1 VGRGTSTLRRD
12 DPGTLSAVRALAV
25 TVCALA
31 GVSLAACSASAVHGA
46 DQTSTT
52 TAAPTST
59 APTTT
64 SASSSST
71 SVPTGVQNLTVTDAI
86 RSQLVAAGAQL
97 NSLPESDYTGLRA
110 GETYY
115 AYDPVAKVYWAGAGL
130 DPSMASTPAQV
141 STQDDG
147 AYLLFERPA
156 AGPWKAYDVGLAGTE
171 GATCPVQVPAAILQ
185 LWQWAPGSCRP
196 RTIL

>member
-1 VGRGTSTLRRD
+1 M
-12 DPGTLSAVRALAV
+12 RALPV
-25 TVCALA
+25 TICVVV
-31 GVSLAACSASAVHGA
+31 GVSLAACSGSTAHGA
-46 DQTSTT
+46 NQTSTT
-52 TAAPTST
+52 VAAPTST
-59 APTTT
+59 APTTSSANSSTT
-64 SASSSST
+64 SA
-71 SVPTGVQNLTVTDAI
+71 PTGAQDLVVTDAI

-97 NSLPESDYTGLRA
+97 NNLPASDYTGLRA

-130 DPSMASTPAQV
+130 DPSTASTQAQV

-156 AGPWKAYDVGLAGTE
+156 SGQWKAYDVGLAGTE

-185 LWQWAPGSCRP
+185 LWQWAAGSCRP
-196 RTIL
+196 RTIS